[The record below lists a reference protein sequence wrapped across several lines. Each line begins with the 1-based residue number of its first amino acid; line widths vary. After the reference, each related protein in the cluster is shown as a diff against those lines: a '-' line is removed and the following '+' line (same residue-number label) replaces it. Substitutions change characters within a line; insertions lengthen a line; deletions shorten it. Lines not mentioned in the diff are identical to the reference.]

1 MLLLCSPLTPC
12 RYDIFAISL
21 ASVMIGLI
29 YGDEDN
35 KYLGTYKTLSGPQD
49 LSLKIAAPVG
59 VFFGQ
64 LFFGWFA
71 DVVGR
76 KKMCK
81 RTYLYKQ

>member
-1 MLLLCSPLTPC
+1 MLFRYPLTPC

-29 YGDEDN
+29 YGAEEK
-35 KYLGTYKTLSGPQD
+35 KYLGMPYKALNGPEE

-71 DVVGR
+71 DLVGR
-76 KKMCK
+76 KKMCEK
-81 RTYLYKQ
+81 TISNAY